1 MKKIYQQ
8 HHFTMIKTAFIF
20 LFILLNIPTFAQYNT
35 KVYNQYL
42 DFNEAQYKKQ
52 PNIAL
57 QKADSILNNPEK
69 LPAKTQ
75 TNFYRSL
82 AKLYEDQN
90 QPQKAIIYN
99 EKVVA
104 AVPDYY
110 VSHRALGYLYLLPMN
125 SLVEKINQSKT
136 NPADQQKYKT
146 QYFSLIKK
154 ALLHL
159 EKAEACD
166 HDQETLN
173 LIKSLYQR
181 MNDQTGL
188 ASLDKRLKQLR
199 LKCIDLLTE

>member
-1 MKKIYQQ
+1 
-8 HHFTMIKTAFIF
+8 MIKTVLIP
-20 LFILLNIPTFAQYNT
+20 LFVLITIHAKGQYNT
-35 KVYNQYL
+35 KVYNQYV
-42 DFNEAQYKKQ
+42 DFNEAQYKNQ

-57 QKADSILNNPEK
+57 QKADSILASPEK
-69 LPAKTQ
+69 LPTKTQ

-110 VSHRALGYLYLLPMN
+110 VSHRALGYLYLLPGN

-173 LIKSLYQR
+173 LIKTLYQR